1 LTKVVYGATISGMA
15 EAPLSDLLRD
25 LRERQGRS
33 LREAAR
39 ALEVDPAHLSRVER
53 GSKPASPAILE
64 RASTYYEVPRE
75 LLALSRGVVPDDVVE
90 VLQRHPDLLVELRSR
105 YGSG

>member
-1 LTKVVYGATISGMA
+1 MDTIALG
-15 EAPLSDLLRD
+15 DLLRD

-53 GSKPASPAILE
+53 GAKPASATVLE
-64 RASTYYEVPRE
+64 RASNYYAVPQE
-75 LLALSRGVVPDDVVE
+75 LLALSRGVVPGDVVA
-90 VLQRHPDLLVELRSR
+90 VLQHHPELLEELRDR
-105 YGSG
+105 YGS

>member
-1 LTKVVYGATISGMA
+1 MDT
-15 EAPLSDLLRD
+15 APLGDLLRD

-53 GSKPASPAILE
+53 GAKPASSAVLE
-64 RASTYYEVPRE
+64 RASSYYSVPRE
-75 LLALSRGVVPDDVVE
+75 LLALSRGVVPDDVVAL
-90 VLQRHPDLLVELRSR
+90 LQRHPELIEELRSR
-105 YGSG
+105 YGS

>member
-1 LTKVVYGATISGMA
+1 MAT
-15 EAPLSDLLRD
+15 APLSELLRE
-25 LRERQGRS
+25 LREQQGRS

-53 GSKPASPAILE
+53 GSKPASGAILE
-64 RASTYYEVPRE
+64 RASSYYEVPRE
-75 LLALSRGVVPDDVVE
+75 LLALSRGVVPGDVVE
-90 VLQRHPDLLVELRSR
+90 VLQRHPELLDELRHR